1 MEKKLDSIEDVI
13 QDIKNGKLV
22 IVMDSKERENEG
34 DFIGAASMVTPS
46 LINFMLSY
54 ARGAF
59 IAVFMPHG
67 RSDNLKIP
75 PMIEKNDSFN
85 VTNFRISVDAKIGKS
100 GSSALDRANTVTLL
114 ADPLAKPE
122 DFVRPGHVIP
132 IEAHSKGL
140 LKRQGHTEAGVAIVQ
155 LAGLDPPVAVDLE
168 ILDTDGTMA
177 NEEKLFSLARE
188 MGMKIIDIE
197 SILDVLKQTEN

>member
-13 QDIKNGKLV
+13 QDIKKGKLV
-22 IVMDSKERENEG
+22 IVMDSKKRENEG
-34 DFIGAASMVTPS
+34 DFIGAASMVTP
-46 LINFMLSY
+46 LMINFMLSY

-59 IAVFMPHG
+59 IAVFMPPG
-67 RSDNLKIP
+67 RCESLKIP
-75 PMIEKNDSFN
+75 PMLEKNDSFN

-132 IEAHSKGL
+132 IEAHSQGL
-140 LKRQGHTEAGVAIVQ
+140 LKRQGHTEAGVALVQ
-155 LAGLDPPVAVDLE
+155 LAGFVPAVAVDLE
-168 ILDTDGTMA
+168 ILDEDGTMA
-177 NEEKLFSLARE
+177 HEDKLFSVASKF
-188 MGMKIIDIE
+188 GIKIVDIE
-197 SILDVLKQTEN
+197 SILDFLKQ